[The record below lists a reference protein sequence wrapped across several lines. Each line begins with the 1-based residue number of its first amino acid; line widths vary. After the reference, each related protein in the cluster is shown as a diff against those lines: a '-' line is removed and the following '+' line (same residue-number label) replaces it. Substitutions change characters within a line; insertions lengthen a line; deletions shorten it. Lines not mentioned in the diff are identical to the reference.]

1 MINKKCILYVF
12 FLYQLLSYSIYQNN
26 NSKKLISKESIKI
39 KGKIIEFKGTNE
51 ILIENKNL
59 KTIENIIINQ
69 DTKEISLVF
78 NHEDVEL
85 NIEENKYLNID
96 VSQDIDKRFTMSFEK
111 QSDYVEDENWKLVT
125 VTAIY
130 R

>member
-1 MINKKCILYVF
+1 
-12 FLYQLLSYSIYQNN
+12 
-26 NSKKLISKESIKI
+26 KI

>member
-69 DTKEISLVF
+69 DAKEISLAF

-85 NIEENKYLNID
+85 NVEENKYLNID
-96 VSQDIDKRFTMSFEK
+96 ISQDIDKRFTMSFEK

>member
-1 MINKKCILYVF
+1 MINKKYILYVF